1 MAYAAVL
8 SLMETLKQ
16 ILDADNQH
24 LLDHKRQQFESLL
37 GQACS
42 LQDFLEDSWKTSS
55 EAVESLEHRI
65 REAAYTGD
73 DLIRSHL
80 SNRIWR
86 VKSMLQ
92 NLISAFW
99 PDQDLE
105 KVIEEIDSIMK
116 EVMKFKDG
124 GGLKDSG
131 PRNSLSAGSSTQ
143 VARVAD
149 TMVGFDDDLIQ
160 LKDRLT
166 GQQSK
171 LQIIPIVGM
180 GGIGKTTL
188 AKNVYQDPFI
198 VYHFDICAWV
208 TVSQEYCLREIL
220 LCLLDCT
227 TKGLTTDMH
236 KESDEE
242 LCMRLY
248 KSLKGRRYLIVI
260 DDIWMT
266 KAWDDIKILFPDDN
280 SGSRIMLT
288 TRLSNLAAYVDSC
301 NLRHQMRFLNDDES
315 WKLLQET
322 ACLEENY
329 LELEKFGKEIA
340 KNCRGLPLT
349 IAVIGG
355 VLSKLDKRQDVWEH
369 IAKNVSS
376 VATSNDDQCLKILY
390 MSYNYLPHHLKP
402 CFLYM
407 GIFPEDYEIRV
418 SKLIKLWVAEG
429 FLKPIT
435 SQSLE
440 EVAMKYLQDLIDR
453 NLILIRQL
461 GSNGIIKSC
470 SIHDLLRDLCL
481 REGYKE
487 KFLCLTKVTAN
498 TSLNVTNGGRRL
510 IIYENSRNGHD
521 ASARLIRANNDTLK
535 SASAVCSFVCIGR
548 FDTKSKVYF
557 GYRLL
562 RVLDV
567 TQIHFSSFP
576 EELLELFNL
585 RYLAYTSNWKLPSS
599 ISMLQNLQ
607 TLIVH
612 QVIFAFLFKLPPEI
626 WEMPQ
631 LRHIC
636 FTECALPDL
645 PCGQIGGAASFSE
658 GRLETLSVV
667 RDFMFTK
674 ENCRRVE
681 NVKKLGIKY
690 DYASARGQWECYS
703 LNNLDQLHKLENL
716 KCLFGGHDY
725 LMFLPSSRNIPRPTL
740 TFPPNLKKLTLSGCL
755 LPWEDMTYIGSLRKL
770 EVLKLHRNAFSG
782 KVWEP
787 IEGEFLRL
795 KYLKLHHMDLADW
808 RADETHFPSLRHLI
822 LKICSLKEIPSGIGE
837 IPTLELIQLDDC
849 YISTVTSAI
858 HLKEEQESL
867 GNDGLK
873 LCINYS
879 TVTES
884 TKKLIRRA

>member
-16 ILDADNQH
+16 ILDADSQH

-487 KFLCLTKVTAN
+487 SF
-498 TSLNVTNGGRRL
+498 
-510 IIYENSRNGHD
+510 
-521 ASARLIRANNDTLK
+521 SALR
-535 SASAVCSFVCIGR
+535 
-548 FDTKSKVYF
+548 
-557 GYRLL
+557 RLL

-585 RYLAYTSNWKLPSS
+585 RYVAYTSNWKLPSS

-690 DYASARGQWECYS
+690 DYASARGQ
-703 LNNLDQLHKLENL
+703 
-716 KCLFGGHDY
+716 
-725 LMFLPSSRNIPRPTL
+725 NIPRPTL

-755 LPWEDMTYIGSLRKL
+755 LPWEDMTYIGSLTKL

>member
-55 EAVESLEHRI
+55 EAVESLEHQI

-73 DLIRSHL
+73 DLIRSHM
-80 SNRIWR
+80 SNRTEGCLWQ

-92 NLISAFW
+92 NLIFAFW

-116 EVMKFKDG
+116 EVMKFKNG

-143 VARVAD
+143 VARVAGT

-180 GGIGKTTL
+180 GGI
-188 AKNVYQDPFI
+188 
-198 VYHFDICAWV
+198 
-208 TVSQEYCLREIL
+208 VSQEYCLREIL

-227 TKGLTTDMH
+227 TKGVTNDMH

-248 KSLKGRRYLIVI
+248 KSLK
-260 DDIWMT
+260 
-266 KAWDDIKILFPDDN
+266 DDN

-322 ACLEENY
+322 ACSEENY
-329 LELEKFGKEIA
+329 LELERFGKEIA

-376 VATSNDDQCLKILY
+376 VATSNDEQCLKILY

-435 SQSLE
+435 YQSLE

-498 TSLNVTNGGRRL
+498 TFLNVTNGGRRL

-535 SASAVCSFVCIGR
+535 SASAVRSFVCIGR
-548 FDTKSKVYF
+548 FDTKSKLYF

-567 TQIHFSSFP
+567 TQIHFYSFP

-585 RYLAYTSNWKLPSS
+585 RYLAYSSNWKLPSS

-645 PCGQIGGAASFSE
+645 PCGQIGGAASFSQ

-725 LMFLPSSRNIPRPTL
+725 LMFLPSSRKIPRPTL

-755 LPWEDMTYIGSLRKL
+755 LPWADMTHIGSLPKL

-808 RADETHFPSLRHLI
+808 RADETHFPSLQHLI

>member
-24 LLDHKRQQFESLL
+24 LLDHKKQQFESLL
-37 GQACS
+37 GKACS
-42 LQDFLEDSWKTSS
+42 LQDFLEDSWQTSG
-55 EAVESLEHRI
+55 E
-65 REAAYTGD
+65 
-73 DLIRSHL
+73 
-80 SNRIWR
+80 
-86 VKSMLQ
+86 
-92 NLISAFW
+92 
-99 PDQDLE
+99 
-105 KVIEEIDSIMK
+105 
-116 EVMKFKDG
+116 DG
-124 GGLKDSG
+124 GLSLASEVHAPKFDICLLAGSG
-131 PRNSLSAGSSTQ
+131 SRKSSSTQ
-143 VARVAD
+143 AARVAD
-149 TMVGFDDDLIQ
+149 TMVGFDDDLMQ

-180 GGIGKTTL
+180 GGI
-188 AKNVYQDPFI
+188 
-198 VYHFDICAWV
+198 
-208 TVSQEYCLREIL
+208 VSQEYCLREIL

-227 TKGLTTDMH
+227 TKGFTNDMR

-260 DDIWMT
+260 DDIWTT
-266 KAWDDIKILFPDDN
+266 KAWDDIKMLFPDDN

-301 NLRHQMRFLNDDES
+301 SPHHQMRFLNDDES

-369 IAKNVSS
+369 VAKN
-376 VATSNDDQCLKILY
+376 
-390 MSYNYLPHHLKP
+390 
-402 CFLYM
+402 
-407 GIFPEDYEIRV
+407 
-418 SKLIKLWVAEG
+418 
-429 FLKPIT
+429 
-435 SQSLE
+435 
-440 EVAMKYLQDLIDR
+440 
-453 NLILIRQL
+453 
-461 GSNGIIKSC
+461 
-470 SIHDLLRDLCL
+470 
-481 REGYKE
+481 
-487 KFLCLTKVTAN
+487 VTAN
-498 TSLNVTNGGRRL
+498 TSLNITNGGRRR
-510 IIYENSRNGHD
+510 IIYENSGNGHD
-521 ASARLIRANNDTLK
+521 ASAGLIKANNETLK
-535 SASAVCSFVCIGR
+535 STSAVRSFVCIGR
-548 FDTKSKVYF
+548 FDTTSPVYF
-557 GYRLL
+557 GYRML

-567 TQIHFSSFP
+567 AQIHFYSFP
-576 EELLELFNL
+576 EELVELFNL
-585 RYLAYTSNWKLPSS
+585 RYLAYTSTGKLPSS

-612 QVIFAFLFKLPPEI
+612 QVTFAFLFKLPPEI

-636 FTECALPDL
+636 FTECALSDL
-645 PCGQIGGAASFSE
+645 PCGQIGGGASFSP

-690 DYASARGQWECYS
+690 DYASTRGQWECYS
-703 LNNLDQLHKLENL
+703 LNNLDQLHKLEIL

-725 LMFLPSSRNIPRPTL
+725 LMFLPSSRNIARPTL
-740 TFPPNLKKLTLSGCL
+740 TFPPNLKKLILSGCL
-755 LPWEDMTYIGSLRKL
+755 LPWEDMTHIGSLPKL
-770 EVLKLHRNAFSG
+770 EVLKLHRNAFCG

-795 KYLKLHHMDLADW
+795 KYLKLHHLDLTEW
-808 RADETHFPSLRHLI
+808 RADETHFPSLQHLI

-837 IPTLELIQLDDC
+837 IPTLELIQVDDC

-858 HLKEEQESL
+858 HLKEEQQSL